1 MDITAFGKT
10 QPLEQ
15 HLWEIANTRRDE
27 FPKDVINL
35 MLAAYSVIESQ
46 KIFIQ
51 QGDEREA
58 RLNDQLNA
66 KLDQL
71 LSRVAQP
78 QWLVQ
83 GTVSVSHYMQDGKET
98 TTETL
103 VVLADSEQEA
113 RDKFVAYW
121 ESKTSEYATY
131 YSAWADKAYQT
142 G

>member
-27 FPKDVINL
+27 FPKDGVNL

-58 RLNDQLNA
+58 RLNEQLNA

-78 QWLVQ
+78 RWLVQ
-83 GTVSVSHYMQDGKET
+83 GTVSVSHYMQDGREQQV
-98 TTETL
+98 ETL
-103 VVLADSEQEA
+103 VVVADSEQEA
-113 RDKFVAYW
+113 RDKFVAHW
-121 ESKTSEYATY
+121 ESKTSAYSVS
-131 YSAWADKAYQT
+131 YSAWAEKAYQT
-142 G
+142 S

>member
-15 HLWEIANTRRDE
+15 HLWEIANSRRDE
-27 FPKDVINL
+27 FPKDIINL

-58 RLNDQLNA
+58 RLNNQVNA

-78 QWLVQ
+78 RWLVQ
-83 GTVSVSHYMQDGKET
+83 GTVSVSHYMQDGRET

-103 VVLADSEQEA
+103 AVLADSEQEA
-113 RDKFVAYW
+113 RDKFVTYW
-121 ESKTSEYATY
+121 EGKTSEYATY
-131 YSAWADKAYQT
+131 YTARADKAYQNP
-142 G
+142 

>member
-27 FPKDVINL
+27 FPKDIINL

-58 RLNDQLNA
+58 RLNTQLNA

-71 LSRVAQP
+71 LNRVAQP
-78 QWLVQ
+78 RWLVQ
-83 GTVSVSHYMQDGKET
+83 GTVSVSHYMIDGKET

-103 VVLADSEQEA
+103 VILAHSEQEA
-113 RDKFVAYW
+113 CDKFVHHW
-121 ESKTSEYATY
+121 ESKTQQYATY
-131 YSAWADKAYQT
+131 YTARADKAYPEA
-142 G
+142 

>member
-10 QPLEQ
+10 LPLDQ
-15 HLWEIANTRRDE
+15 HLWDLVTNHQERLGQDT
-27 FPKDVINL
+27 VNL
-35 MLAAYSVIESQ
+35 IRAAYCT
-46 KIFIQ
+46 IQ
-51 QGDEREA
+51 CQNTWLAQGDA
-58 RLNDQLNA
+58 RHAQLNA

-78 QWLVQ
+78 RWLVQ
-83 GTVSVSHYMQDGKET
+83 GTVSVSHYMQDGREQRV
-98 TTETL
+98 ETL

-142 G
+142 S

>member
-10 QPLEQ
+10 QPLEK

-27 FPKDVINL
+27 FHKDVINL

-58 RLNDQLNA
+58 RINTQLTA

-71 LSRVAQP
+71 LSRVDQP
-78 QWLVQ
+78 RWLVQ
-83 GTVSVSHYMQDGKET
+83 GTVSVSHYMQDGREQRV
-98 TTETL
+98 ETL
-103 VVLADSEQEA
+103 VVLADTEQEA
-113 RDKFVAYW
+113 CDKFVAHW
-121 ESKTSEYATY
+121 ESKTSEYAVY
-131 YSAWADKAYQT
+131 YTAWADKAYQT
-142 G
+142 S

>member
-10 QPLEQ
+10 QPLEK

-27 FPKDVINL
+27 FHKDVINL

-58 RLNDQLNA
+58 RINTQLNA

-78 QWLVQ
+78 RWLVQ
-83 GTVSVSHYMQDGKET
+83 GTVSVSHYMQDGREQQV
-98 TTETL
+98 ETL

-113 RDKFVAYW
+113 RDKFVSHW
-121 ESKTSEYATY
+121 ESKTSEYEVSY
-131 YSAWADKAYQT
+131 IAWADKAYQT
-142 G
+142 S